1 MSATAQRALS
11 KYFLLLLLNL
21 SVEVGALGFCRN
33 TELNV
38 KMIFGTSVSP
48 SSSLG
53 WHISLLMLWG
63 TIWRIFF
70 FLILH
75 LLILNQESGM
85 HCKVVG
91 LIADD
96 WAVTQ
101 AAVLWGVVSMVHL
114 TFYAS
119 RWISWLC
126 ALKIEY
132 NILKGVNHPDITCQY
147 QITLC
152 FETDLC
158 VPADFIAGCLITPL
172 FSSVSLLAL
181 SQQPTLIFF
190 HFYD

>member
-1 MSATAQRALS
+1 
-11 KYFLLLLLNL
+11 
-21 SVEVGALGFCRN
+21 
-33 TELNV
+33 
-38 KMIFGTSVSP
+38 
-48 SSSLG
+48 
-53 WHISLLMLWG
+53 
-63 TIWRIFF
+63 
-70 FLILH
+70 
-75 LLILNQESGM
+75 M

-126 ALKIEY
+126 GLKIEY

-158 VPADFIAGCLITPL
+158 VSADFIAGCLITPL

>member
-1 MSATAQRALS
+1 MCLPRP
-11 KYFLLLLLNL
+11 L
-21 SVEVGALGFCRN
+21 SVDTFHYLCCGAL
-33 TELNV
+33 
-38 KMIFGTSVSP
+38 FGEF
-48 SSSLG
+48 
-53 WHISLLMLWG
+53 
-63 TIWRIFF
+63 FF

-147 QITLC
+147 
-152 FETDLC
+152 
-158 VPADFIAGCLITPL
+158 
-172 FSSVSLLAL
+172 
-181 SQQPTLIFF
+181 
-190 HFYD
+190 